1 MYLQFL
7 QFWPGKMS
15 LWFGSG
21 NKNRMSPMGYHTQ
34 KVVEVLDGENRK
46 KKIKKWRKEV
56 LDNNGAVIGFDE
68 VDEDTGDPVLEWV
81 GTPQEGLAIS
91 MLLTVKDILKGD

>member
-34 KVVEVLDGENRK
+34 KVVEVPDGENRK
-46 KKIKKWRKEV
+46 KKTH
-56 LDNNGAVIGFDE
+56 AV
-68 VDEDTGDPVLEWV
+68 
-81 GTPQEGLAIS
+81 
-91 MLLTVKDILKGD
+91 